1 MNSLYFAI
9 GCILV
14 VLVVFWGSLD
24 PEPQKLAALFGR
36 RAPKSPGSEKPLKK
50 GVRR

>member
-14 VLVVFWGSLD
+14 VLVIFWGSLD

-36 RAPKSPGSEKPLKK
+36 RISNPTGAEKPGKK
-50 GVRR
+50 KARW